1 MGKSILNTVIDLLNE
16 GGIPAAP
23 AQPEKHMLIIH
34 APVAAVSIEKAD
46 MESATVLVQVVAPI
60 KSGAERCQKRAL
72 KVCELLREAGAECVQ
87 GKCSFEGRAALFCV
101 PVTAKFY
108 GTATAE
114 DWIPREEM
122 PKISY
127 RLGDT
132 VLEYVTGFSALLKDG
147 QWEFELEE
155 FFTRGTPEPEK
166 PTEPFTFWVGNETFA
181 GCALTRCQR
190 VYTAGGVRQIRI
202 CTATSRQAE

>member
-23 AQPEKHMLIIH
+23 AQPERHMMIIH
-34 APVAAVSIEKAD
+34 APVAAVSIEKVD

-60 KSGAERCQKRAL
+60 KSGAERCQERAL
-72 KVCELLREAGAECVQ
+72 KVCEVLREAGAECVQ
-87 GKCSFEGRAALFCV
+87 EKCVFEGRAALFCV

-108 GTATAE
+108 GTATEE
-114 DWIPREEM
+114 DWIPKED
-122 PKISY
+122 PPAVSY
-127 RLGDT
+127 RIGDA
-132 VLEYVTGFSALLKDG
+132 VLAYVTGFSALLEDG

-155 FFTRGTPEPEK
+155 FFPDGVSVSVQ
-166 PTEPFTFWVGNETFA
+166 PTEPFALFVGNEIFA

-190 VYTAGGVRQIRI
+190 VYTAEGVRQIRKG
-202 CTATSRQAE
+202 TATSWKVD